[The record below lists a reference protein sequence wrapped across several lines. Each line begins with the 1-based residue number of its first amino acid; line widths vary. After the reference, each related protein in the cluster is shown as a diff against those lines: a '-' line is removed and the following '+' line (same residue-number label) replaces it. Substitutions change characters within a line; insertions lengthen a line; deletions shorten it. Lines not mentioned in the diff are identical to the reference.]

1 MSSDF
6 LKTFFKIT
14 GHNLPDP
21 STLKKTEEKVALA
34 THLRN
39 AGEDVKAIA
48 MYFSCHPSYIYQLLA
63 KGRESRMSELEC
75 QTYKDHFL
83 ETVYKLEAD
92 IDMYKKVQAGLRSG
106 YKVEELDGDGNK
118 VEVKKKGSIRDF
130 KDVGSLIFSLQK
142 ELINLKKHVGIL
154 PSAQAESL
162 HSTLQDADP
171 SNNEE
176 DVSLKEKNTEDVQAL
191 LMAKLSQRNPSIQES
206 VLKKIG
212 DDSIL

>member
-1 MSSDF
+1 MASNF
-6 LKTFFKIT
+6 LKDFFKIT

-21 STLKKTEEKVALA
+21 STLKETADKVALA

-48 MYFSCHPSYIYQLLA
+48 LYFGCHPSYVYQLLA

-83 ETVYKLEAD
+83 ETVYKLESD

-106 YKVEELDGDGNK
+106 YKVEEIDGDGNK

-154 PSAQAESL
+154 PAAQAESL

-171 SNNEE
+171 TNAEE
-176 DVSLKEKNTEDVQAL
+176 DVSLKEQNSSEVQAI
-191 LMAKLSQRNPSIQES
+191 LMKKLSQRNPSIQEN
-206 VLKKIG
+206 VLKKVG
-212 DDSIL
+212 DDKIL